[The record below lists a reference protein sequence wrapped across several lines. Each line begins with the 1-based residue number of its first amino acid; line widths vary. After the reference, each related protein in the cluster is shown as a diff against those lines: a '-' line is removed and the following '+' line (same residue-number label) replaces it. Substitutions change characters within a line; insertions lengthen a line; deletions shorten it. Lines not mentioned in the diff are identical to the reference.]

1 MSRYFIFCLFG
12 ILLTACQPA
21 AEKETPIPV
30 TNKTANISSLG
41 WTLTYPHDWVTL
53 SDAQLKK
60 MNGRILETPDS
71 EAGLYTPHYVAK
83 IFWSINAVEI
93 STTPLVDTLPQAW
106 NITHQFIKQR
116 EYGKIVA
123 AGIQIDTSATDT
135 MQIDGQAF
143 EVSTLYINKGDGMNL
158 IQQYYT
164 TQRKGQRV
172 LITTLAMNPAMAE
185 QINKIV
191 ASSSFDD

>member
-1 MSRYFIFCLFG
+1 MYRYSIFCLFC
-12 ILLTACQPA
+12 LLLIACQPA
-21 AEKETPIPV
+21 VEKEQPAPV
-30 TNKTANISSLG
+30 VDKTTTISSLG
-41 WTLTYPHDWVTL
+41 WTLTYPHEWVIL
-53 SDAQLKK
+53 SAAQLKK
-60 MNGRILETPDS
+60 MNGQILETPDS

-106 NITHQFIKQR
+106 DITHQFLKQR

-135 MQIDGQAF
+135 IQIDGQSF